1 MKDGNAEIEDLLCE
15 SLGKAELT
23 RLISNP
29 EQHEVIPEYREN
41 EEELSLETLS

>member
-23 RLISNP
+23 KWIRNP
-29 EQHEVIPEYREN
+29 EQQEVILEYREN
-41 EEELSLETLS
+41 EEKLGLETLR

>member
-23 RLISNP
+23 RLMQSGTARGDSGIS
-29 EQHEVIPEYREN
+29 RERGGVKP
-41 EEELSLETLS
+41 